1 MRFAI
6 ILLVILT
13 LACAVGSFIT
23 QGQSLEWYSQ
33 AYNER
38 TAALIIAL
46 HLDDVFHS
54 PWFIVITAFLCA
66 NLLLCNVLRLPQL
79 VRQWKKEG
87 SIDNALSGAVTAS
100 ADGVASPDEIFKKL
114 RLVPKSVTVG
124 DGVAAMY
131 AVKNRIGI
139 WGAWVTHLG
148 ILLLILG
155 FGLGQA
161 THQEW
166 VVYGVSGQT
175 KTVEGTNY
183 AVTIDDFRVELRD
196 DDTVEQYTADITV
209 HRMDA
214 DQIKSESGTI
224 SVNHPADFFG
234 MRFYQNSTGWAANV
248 TVLENGE
255 ELQKETVCAGEF
267 LRVADKQELVVYF
280 NAFYPDYVRTAGSM
294 PATASSRL
302 NNPAYLYSVYYNNEI
317 IGMNVLTGDDTI
329 TIDDYEVIFSDPQT
343 YTLIQ
348 VKRDSFQW
356 LALLGGIVTTLG
368 LVLSF
373 YVQSQK
379 VWAVRNED
387 GSWKVS
393 GYSRKG
399 GVIFKERFN
408 AAAGITEKTEESE
421 NGTA

>member
-1 MRFAI
+1 M
-6 ILLVILT
+6 
-13 LACAVGSFIT
+13 
-23 QGQSLEWYSQ
+23 
-33 AYNER
+33 
-38 TAALIIAL
+38 
-46 HLDDVFHS
+46 
-54 PWFIVITAFLCA
+54 
-66 NLLLCNVLRLPQL
+66 
-79 VRQWKKEG
+79 
-87 SIDNALSGAVTAS
+87 
-100 ADGVASPDEIFKKL
+100 
-114 RLVPKSVTVG
+114 
-124 DGVAAMY
+124 
-131 AVKNRIGI
+131 
-139 WGAWVTHLG
+139 
-148 ILLLILG
+148 
-155 FGLGQA
+155 
-161 THQEW
+161 
-166 VVYGVSGQT
+166 
-175 KTVEGTNY
+175 
-183 AVTIDDFRVELRD
+183 
-196 DDTVEQYTADITV
+196 EQYTADITV
-209 HRMDA
+209 HHMDPA
-214 DQIKSESGTI
+214 GQIKSESGTI
-224 SVNHPADFFG
+224 SVNHPADIFG
-234 MRFYQNSTGWAANV
+234 MRFYQNSTGWAADV

-267 LRVADKQELVVYF
+267 LPVADKQELVVYF

-294 PATASSRL
+294 PATASSKL

-379 VWAVRNED
+379 VWAVQNED
-387 GSWKVS
+387 GSWTVS

-408 AAAGITEKTEESE
+408 AAAGIIEKTEELE